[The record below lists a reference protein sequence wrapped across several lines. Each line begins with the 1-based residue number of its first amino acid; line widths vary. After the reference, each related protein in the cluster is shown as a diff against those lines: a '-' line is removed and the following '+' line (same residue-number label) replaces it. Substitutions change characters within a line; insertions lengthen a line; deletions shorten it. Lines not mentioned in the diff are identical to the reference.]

1 MLPQHKMPRQIIYA
15 ILSWFYQ
22 LTICSRRIYFRAILI
37 RRFHQ
42 RLFLSSGWIPMRRDG
57 SHLIFM
63 IARRFLNGQ
72 TEPGAAKTAG
82 WVGQYVAV
90 LHVGPRS
97 SPRDL
102 ATDPLWFLLIPSLS
116 PRRGSPLSPLHP
128 VPPVPSTAPVHHR
141 SGYPFLLFDRASV
154 KRGIA
159 STINDLHHR
168 TGHHHRSSSKAP
180 LMT

>member
-1 MLPQHKMPRQIIYA
+1 MPRQIIYA

-22 LTICSRRIYFRAILI
+22 LILVEFI
-37 RRFHQ
+37 FE
-42 RLFLSSGWIPMRRDG
+42 FIFSSGDFIKGSFFPRDG
-57 SHLIFM
+57 YRRREGESHLIFT

-72 TEPGAAKTAG
+72 TEPGAAKSDRWMSRTVCRRPARWAPFFSTWPG
-82 WVGQYVAV
+82 YWPTLVSPDSLSFSPTGFTPQSPS
-90 LHVGPRS
+90 PRS
-97 SPRDL
+97 
-102 ATDPLWFLLIPSLS
+102 TCPLDGPC
-116 PRRGSPLSPLHP
+116 
-128 VPPVPSTAPVHHR
+128 PPR
-141 SGYPFLLFDRASV
+141 SGYPFLLFKRASV